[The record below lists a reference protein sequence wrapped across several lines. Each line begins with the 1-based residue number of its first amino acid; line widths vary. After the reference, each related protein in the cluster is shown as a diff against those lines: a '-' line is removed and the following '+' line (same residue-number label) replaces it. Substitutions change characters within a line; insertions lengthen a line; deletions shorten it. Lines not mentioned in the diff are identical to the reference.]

1 MEGASTTPPSASTL
15 DMLRQLERK
24 VLWLSTYMIHHANH
38 EVDRGDGLKVGGHQ
52 ASSAS
57 LVTLMTALYFHILR
71 PEDRVAVKPHASPV
85 FHAIQYL
92 LGHQTLDKLESF
104 RGFGG
109 AQSYP
114 SRTKDADDVD
124 FSTGSVGLG
133 VAVTGFASL
142 VQDYVHAKG
151 WRSGVRPPASTFES
165 HRADG
170 GEGSDPVRHWP
181 KGRMVALVGDAELDE
196 GNIHEALLE
205 YWKHGLDNCWWVI
218 DYNRQSLDSVVSDR
232 LFMKLIGLFENL
244 GWRVVLLKYGKLLER
259 AFAEPGGEELR
270 RWIDDCPNMLYSA
283 LVFQGGAAWRR
294 QLEADLA
301 GHPDTLAIVAR
312 HDDAA
317 LARLMTNL
325 GGHDMQTIVE
335 TFENAPTGAPVCF
348 IAYTIKGLGLPFQGH
363 KDNHAGL
370 MTKAQLNELR
380 AREGIN
386 QGEEWEKFAGL
397 SLPPSEI
404 EAFLERV
411 PFARKGR
418 RRLKAARIPVDSFP
432 RIESKGT
439 VSTQAGFGRIL
450 DEIAR
455 AGGPLAE
462 RIVTTSPDVTVST
475 NLGGWVNRRG
485 LFSLASHEDVFKL
498 RGLMSPQRWEMS
510 PKGQHIELGIA
521 EMNLF
526 LLLAAA
532 GLSHSLFGERL
543 LPVGTLYDPF
553 ICRGL
558 DALNYA
564 CYQDARFM
572 VAGTPAGLAL
582 APEGGAHQSISTPLI
597 GMAQDGLA
605 AFEPAY
611 VDELAVIMAW
621 AFDYMQREAP
631 EEKERRWHRDEK
643 GGSVY
648 LRLTTRPLEQLPRT
662 VGPALRE
669 AIIDGGYWLR
679 RPEPGTDLAIVYTG
693 AVAPEAI
700 AAAGLLGEDKR
711 GVGVLAVTSA
721 DRLSAG
727 WHAAQRAREGVRPLA
742 ETGSDPSHST
752 LEIQRRPQRE
762 GSDPGRSDPRSHIET
777 LLAELP
783 RDAAL
788 ITVTDAHPEALSWLG
803 GVCGHRVRALG
814 VEHFGQSGSIPE
826 LYGHYGL
833 DVNAILAAAEGVTGR
848 PVRYRFG

>member
-1 MEGASTTPPSASTL
+1 ME
-15 DMLRQLERK
+15 
-24 VLWLSTYMIHHANH
+24 
-38 EVDRGDGLKVGGHQ
+38 
-52 ASSAS
+52 
-57 LVTLMTALYFHILR
+57 
-71 PEDRVAVKPHASPV
+71 
-85 FHAIQYL
+85 
-92 LGHQTLDKLESF
+92 
-104 RGFGG
+104 
-109 AQSYP
+109 
-114 SRTKDADDVD
+114 
-124 FSTGSVGLG
+124 
-133 VAVTGFASL
+133 
-142 VQDYVHAKG
+142 
-151 WRSGVRPPASTFES
+151 
-165 HRADG
+165 
-170 GEGSDPVRHWP
+170 
-181 KGRMVALVGDAELDE
+181 
-196 GNIHEALLE
+196 
-205 YWKHGLDNCWWVI
+205 
-218 DYNRQSLDSVVSDR
+218 
-232 LFMKLIGLFENL
+232 
-244 GWRVVLLKYGKLLER
+244 
-259 AFAEPGGEELR
+259 
-270 RWIDDCPNMLYSA
+270 
-283 LVFQGGAAWRR
+283 
-294 QLEADLA
+294 
-301 GHPDTLAIVAR
+301 
-312 HDDAA
+312 
-317 LARLMTNL
+317 
-325 GGHDMQTIVE
+325 TIVE
-335 TFENAPTGAPVCF
+335 TFESAPTGAPVCF

-370 MTKAQLNELR
+370 MTRAQLEEFR
-380 AREGIN
+380 AREGVH
-386 QGEEWEKFAGL
+386 QGEEWSKYAGL
-397 SLPPSEI
+397 DLPASEI

-411 PFARKGR
+411 PFVQRGR
-418 RRLKAARIPVDSFP
+418 RRLQAARVPVDSFP
-432 RIESKGT
+432 RIEVKGQ

-485 LFSLASHEDVFKL
+485 LFSMQSQEDVFRQ

-526 LLLAAA
+526 LLLSAA

-564 CYQDARFM
+564 CYQDARFI

-582 APEGGAHQSISTPLI
+582 APEGGAHQSIGTPLI

-605 AFEPAY
+605 AFEPSY

-631 EEKERRWHRDEK
+631 EEKETRWHRDEK

-648 LRLTTRPLEQLPRT
+648 LRLTTRPLEQPSRAMT
-662 VGPALRE
+662 PALRE
-669 AIIDGGYWLR
+669 AIVAGGYWLR
-679 RPEPGTDLAIVYTG
+679 RPGPASDLAIVYTG

-700 AAAGLLGEDKR
+700 EAAGFLAESER

-742 ETGSDPSHST
+742 AD
-752 LEIQRRPQRE
+752 
-762 GSDPGRSDPRSHIET
+762 GRSQPRLLGEGPDPRSHIET
-777 LLAELP
+777 LLAEFP
-783 RDAAL
+783 RDAAM
-788 ITVTDAHPEALSWLG
+788 ITIADAHPEALSWLG
-803 GVCGHRVRALG
+803 GVCGHRIRALG

-833 DVNAILAAAEGVTGR
+833 DVNAILAAAEGLTGR